1 MYCPQC
7 GTPRVEGGK
16 FCTSCGTQ
24 FDEVVNN
31 QPKQEITEEIQEK
44 ESLEKANASSSEFES
59 ILTEDSP
66 DEEESTETQFSED
79 ITDEDIAT
87 TQSDGG
93 FVELDSFETTYG
105 ESDIENESK
114 EVENRSK

>member
-16 FCTSCGTQ
+16 FYTSCGTQ

-44 ESLEKANASSSEFES
+44 ESDTFKKDVLDGREKSSGRANA
-59 ILTEDSP
+59 
-66 DEEESTETQFSED
+66 
-79 ITDEDIAT
+79 
-87 TQSDGG
+87 
-93 FVELDSFETTYG
+93 
-105 ESDIENESK
+105 
-114 EVENRSK
+114 R